1 MHTRQVPTQT
11 IAIYAEATKT
21 YLQALVPFARFAW
34 LVALVVN
41 IFVLLPPSDLIR
53 NVSWSVLV
61 NFFSVTM
68 LASTAVL
75 PMAIE
80 LRSNGVTSASTGI
93 RGIRQHGVRFLL
105 ATAPFAIFNGLLV
118 LSWIGIALAVFLT
131 VRFSLFGPAI
141 VLEESDVTDSY
152 ARSWELISKLWVR
165 TAAILLCALV
175 PFAIFATVLAALGSP
190 STLTF
195 FLLTFVEGLVAPFV
209 AIVVLLLFEDYRR
222 IKEDQSTD
230 SRERPPSEGL

>member
-1 MHTRQVPTQT
+1 MHTGRAPTQT
-11 IAIYAEATKT
+11 TTIYEEATKT
-21 YLQALVPFARFAW
+21 YLQALVPFARFAG
-34 LVALVVN
+34 LVALIVN
-41 IFVLLPPSDLIR
+41 IFALLPPADLIR

-61 NFFSVTM
+61 NFCSVAM

-75 PMAIE
+75 PMAVE
-80 LRSNGVTSASTGI
+80 LRANGATSTSTGI

-152 ARSWELISKLWVR
+152 ARSWELISKLWLR
-165 TAAILLCALV
+165 TAAILLGAFA
-175 PFAIFATVLAALGSP
+175 PFAIFATVLAVLDSP
-190 STLTF
+190 SALTF

-222 IKEDQSTD
+222 IKEAQPAD